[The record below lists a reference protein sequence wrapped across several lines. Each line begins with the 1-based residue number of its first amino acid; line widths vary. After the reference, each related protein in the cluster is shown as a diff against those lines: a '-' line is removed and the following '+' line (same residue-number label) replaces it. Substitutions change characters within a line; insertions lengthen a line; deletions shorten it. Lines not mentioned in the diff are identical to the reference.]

1 MIKKKVRGKGKI
13 YTFWN
18 EEELYVPED
27 FDNISEY
34 VRTSVQC
41 FNKSFKLIQFERILE
56 LIGGQLVYLSV
67 MQEKAAEMGTEISES
82 DKEMMLLY
90 QEILSLLVSSPYSD
104 FMDTQKG
111 DKKKGGLRCQSP

>member
-111 DKKKGGLRCQSP
+111 DKKKGD